1 MQMTVSEIE
10 CEYRQA
16 KNKLEQL
23 KILADENSTTVDEIK
38 KILVSTG
45 KYTDRGKVGLYPVE
59 YKKPK
64 SNKETVQTTEVT
76 EKAETAPCDWRVSLK
91 ILSDRVAELMEI
103 RDEADRELT
112 EIMQAVGKLGA

>member
-16 KNKLEQL
+16 KKKDEQL
-23 KILADENSTTVDEIK
+23 KILADENGTTVEEIK
-38 KILVSTG
+38 KILVETG
-45 KYTDRGKVGLYPVE
+45 KYTDRGKGGLYPVE
-59 YKKPK
+59 HKKPK
-64 SNKETVQTTEVT
+64 SKKEPVQ
-76 EKAETAPCDWRVSLK
+76 KAETAPCDWRLSVK
-91 ILSDRVAELMEI
+91 ILSDRVAELMKI